1 MAPPVPTTDDVQA
14 WGAEVWRGGVNTWEC
29 DENGHMNV
37 RFYVV
42 KAMEALAG
50 LAAALGMP
58 RAYAPNANATL
69 LVREQHIR
77 FRREAHP
84 GAALHIRGA
93 VLEMDETDARLL
105 LVMYHSTTGEPAAT
119 FQTVVSHVTPRG
131 GRPFPWSSRTRER
144 AAALTTSLPEVAAAG
159 FAMTAE
165 ASRPGGAPKRPA
177 RMALV
182 AALVVIG
189 VLAIGDAALTPV
201 SGWRAAWM
209 GQSAMICPWRI
220 LAISTPAFAAI
231 VWGLRSLAPTRLA
244 VAGAAAGVLAG
255 GIGATVYGLYCQ
267 EATAMFVATWYT
279 LGLAGCA
286 GVGAL
291 LGPRVLR
298 W

>member
-1 MAPPVPTTDDVQA
+1 MKTDDLIDLLA
-14 WGAEVWRGGVNTWEC
+14 KDADLPPPGGVA
-29 DENGHMNV
+29 
-37 RFYVV
+37 RRL
-42 KAMEALAG
+42 ALACA
-50 LAAALGMP
+50 LAAGGAL
-58 RAYAPNANATL
+58 A
-69 LVREQHIR
+69 
-77 FRREAHP
+77 
-84 GAALHIRGA
+84 
-93 VLEMDETDARLL
+93 LL
-105 LVMYHSTTGEPAAT
+105 LAWLGLRPDLHLAMRTG
-119 FQTVVSHVTPRG
+119 
-131 GRPFPWSSRTRER
+131 PFWMKAGYT
-144 AAALTTSLPEVAAAG
+144 LWVAAAG